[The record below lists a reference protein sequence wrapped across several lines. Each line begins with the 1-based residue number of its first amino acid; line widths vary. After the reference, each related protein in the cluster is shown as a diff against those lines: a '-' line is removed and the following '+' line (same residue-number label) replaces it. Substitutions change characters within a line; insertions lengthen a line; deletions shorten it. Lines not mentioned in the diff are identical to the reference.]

1 PAPALAITAQETDPD
16 VRELHMKLE
25 SASATE
31 KMSTLIESMSPAR
44 HATAAGLHATRLFV
58 SSMTERMTGAHA

>member
-1 PAPALAITAQETDPD
+1 
-16 VRELHMKLE
+16 MKLE
-25 SASATE
+25 SAPASE

-58 SSMTERMTGAHA
+58 SSMAERMTGAQA

>member
-1 PAPALAITAQETDPD
+1 MATAASADADPD

-25 SASATE
+25 SAAASE

-58 SSMTERMTGAHA
+58 SSMAERVTGACV